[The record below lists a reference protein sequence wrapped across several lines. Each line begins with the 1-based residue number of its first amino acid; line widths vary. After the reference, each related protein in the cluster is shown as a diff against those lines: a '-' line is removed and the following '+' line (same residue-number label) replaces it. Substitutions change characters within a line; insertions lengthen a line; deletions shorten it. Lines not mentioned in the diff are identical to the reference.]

1 MELRQLA
8 YYKSIVEHGSI
19 NAAAKDLHM
28 SQPPLS
34 YAVAQ
39 LENELSVKLFER
51 SAKGIRLTP
60 AGKVFYLHSQDIL
73 ARANSA
79 MREVSSLT
87 ERKTFRIGV
96 TPTVVPVI
104 APFLCQLK
112 TEGGNILLELHE
124 GNTYHLKESLDD
136 GTLDAAVIRTPIS
149 LQGCRFLNILDEPM
163 AVIYPKRKKGPAAVS
178 LKELSDQPLIIYRR
192 YEALIQAAFDRQSL
206 SFNMVC
212 ECDDARTAISL
223 AGQGMAAAIVPLT
236 IAGSQNGLPVSVI
249 DEKELTTS
257 ILLAWHS
264 GSPLLNALMEII
276 KNSRSGQP
284 A

>member
-79 MREVSSLT
+79 MQAASGLSATRKRYWQARPSSRQRERSIQDISDVCG
-87 ERKTFRIGV
+87 KTFR
-96 TPTVVPVI
+96 
-104 APFLCQLK
+104 LK
-112 TEGGNILLELHE
+112 VFQMRKRTCWGTE
-124 GNTYHLKESLDD
+124 
-136 GTLDAAVIRTPIS
+136 A
-149 LQGCRFLNILDEPM
+149 
-163 AVIYPKRKKGPAAVS
+163 
-178 LKELSDQPLIIYRR
+178 
-192 YEALIQAAFDRQSL
+192 
-206 SFNMVC
+206 
-212 ECDDARTAISL
+212 
-223 AGQGMAAAIVPLT
+223 
-236 IAGSQNGLPVSVI
+236 
-249 DEKELTTS
+249 
-257 ILLAWHS
+257 S
-264 GSPLLNALMEII
+264 GSFL
-276 KNSRSGQP
+276 SRDIPQ